1 MPQIEPFYA
10 DLGRRIYQQLRNSKR
25 MTQAELGELLSPRM
39 TRASVAN
46 IESGKQRVLV
56 HTLVDLVSALHCS
69 LTDLLPAA
77 VAAAPA
83 TSSPQTVAAELQQ
96 KLGLPKQKIARITKE
111 IAKQRRPS

>member
-10 DLGRRIYQQLRNSKR
+10 DLGRRIQQLRNSKK

-56 HTLVDLVSALHCS
+56 HTLIDLVHALGCS
-69 LTDLLPAA
+69 LTDLLPSPA
-77 VAAAPA
+77 VAIAI
-83 TSSPQTVAAELQQ
+83 SSPPQTVAAELQQ
-96 KLGLPKQKIARITKE
+96 KLGLPKQRIATIMKE
-111 IAKQRRPS
+111 ITKQRRPS